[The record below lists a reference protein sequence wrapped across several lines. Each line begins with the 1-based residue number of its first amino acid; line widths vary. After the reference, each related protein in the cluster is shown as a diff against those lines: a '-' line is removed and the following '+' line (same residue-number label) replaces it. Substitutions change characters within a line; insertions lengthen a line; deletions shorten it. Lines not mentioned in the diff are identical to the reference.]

1 MEKSRKYIVL
11 TVLVAMVAVAGY
23 LNLSY
28 NEEDS
33 PGKVTMVST
42 TPVKQE
48 NSETLKSAE
57 ETKNLSRSKA
67 MELLNVIIKDE
78 ATDKESREKASS
90 ELVSIAD
97 NMEKEGV
104 ISGILKT
111 KGFPLN
117 VVFITDG
124 STTVTVQ
131 TEKALTAAQV
141 AQIQDIV
148 KSNAKT
154 PGDKITISQVK

>member
-1 MEKSRKYIVL
+1 MEKKRKYIVL
-11 TVLVAMVAVAGY
+11 TVLVAMIAVAGY
-23 LNLSY
+23 LNLNY
-28 NEEDS
+28 NEQDT

-42 TPVKQE
+42 TPKNTE

-57 ETKNLSRSKA
+57 EAKNVSRSKA

-97 NMEKEGV
+97 NMEKEGI

-124 STTVTVQ
+124 STTVTVK
-131 TEKALTAAQV
+131 TDSSLTAAQV

-148 KSNAKT
+148 KANAKT
-154 PGDKITISQVK
+154 PGDKITISQVR